1 MGITIVVFVAIAFG
15 VVTFGHAFM
24 AANMI
29 THGARDEVR
38 VAATW
43 PQRGPC
49 LGATMVDYGT
59 SPASGAPGEGIEH
72 DSPWTH
78 KRDGERPDRGD
89 NGHLPVRMMD

>member
-29 THGARDEVR
+29 THAARDEVR

-43 PQRGPC
+43 PQRGAQ
-49 LGATMVDYGT
+49 LGSYGRLRN
-59 SPASGAPGEGIEH
+59 SPAERRARRGIEH
-72 DSPWTH
+72 DSPWTRH
-78 KRDGERPDRGD
+78 PGR
-89 NGHLPVRMMD
+89 